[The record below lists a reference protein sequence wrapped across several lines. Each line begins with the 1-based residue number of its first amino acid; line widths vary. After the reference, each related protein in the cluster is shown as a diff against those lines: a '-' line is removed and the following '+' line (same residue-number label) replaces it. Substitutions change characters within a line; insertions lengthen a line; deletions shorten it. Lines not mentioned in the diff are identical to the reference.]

1 MRQATTRLSGAT
13 LVAARAAWLLI
24 VLPSVALFIAGI
36 PAYDARVQMACGDP
50 ASCSV
55 ALALSARGIRAF
67 AALGISTADYAAFAT
82 IFWCAIVAVWS
93 GTGFVIFWRRSD
105 DWLALLASFM
115 LVMFNISY
123 PGLSV
128 TALALS
134 YPALNLPIAVI
145 GGLGVA
151 SLSLFFLLFPDGRLA
166 PRWTGVVI
174 PLILAQGVALALPA
188 TSPLNSANWP
198 GWLGAL
204 LSLTTYVV
212 IICSQVYRYRRHS
225 TAEERQQTKWV
236 AFAIITVVVGF
247 IVLGGLFNLVFPQA
261 NQPDSPAYLVSL
273 AYPLL
278 LLLIPLSV
286 GFAVLRYR
294 LWDIDLVIRRAL
306 VYGVLTA
313 LVVSVYVVVV
323 GYLGAIFRTSGNLL
337 ISLIA
342 TGIVA
347 VLFQPLRGLLQR
359 GVTRLFYGQRDEPYV
374 VLAGLGQR
382 LRTTLE
388 PDDILPTIV
397 TTVRDA
403 LKLSYVAIEAPDGL
417 ATSPIVSVGAP
428 LAREPARLP
437 LTYQGETVGALLIA
451 PRGRDDALTPA
462 DLRLLDD
469 LTQQIGAAVHTVRLT
484 SDLRTLTQDLR
495 RSREHLVT
503 AREEE
508 RRRLRRDLHDGL
520 GPTLSAIML
529 KVGLARSLAPRDA
542 LAATDLLGQ
551 LETEIASVISD
562 IRRLVYNLRPPA
574 LDELGLVGAIREYV
588 ARLDTDA
595 PQGASALSVTVDAPE
610 SLPQLPA
617 AVEVAAYRIAQE
629 ALTNVI
635 RHAQAHSCRV
645 RLRADD
651 VFEVEVS
658 DDGVGGAAGRR
669 AGVGLASMR
678 ERAEELDGTFTIGP
692 AWPTGTRIV
701 ARLPLAAT
709 ARDERMIAE
718 AAL

>member
-1 MRQATTRLSGAT
+1 MRQTHTRLSGAA
-13 LVAARAAWLLI
+13 LIAARATWLLI
-24 VLPSVALFIAGI
+24 TLPSVALFIAGI
-36 PAYDARVQMACGDP
+36 PAYDARLQQACGDP
-50 ASCSV
+50 ASCNV
-55 ALALSARGIRAF
+55 AMTLSARGIRAF
-67 AALGISTADYAAFAT
+67 TALGVSMADYAAFST
-82 IFWCAIVAVWS
+82 VFWCAIVAVWS
-93 GTGFVIFWRRSD
+93 GIGFLIFWRRSD

-151 SLSLFFLLFPDGRLA
+151 SLALFFLLFPDGRLA

-174 PLILAQGVALALPA
+174 PLIIVQGAAVALPA

-198 GWLGAL
+198 AWLGAP
-204 LSLTTYVV
+204 LSLATYAV
-212 IICSQVYRYRRHS
+212 IIYAQVYRYRRLS
-225 TAEERQQTKWV
+225 AAEERQQTKWV
-236 AFAIITVVVGF
+236 AFAIITVAVGF
-247 IVLGGLFNLVFPQA
+247 IVLGALFNLIFPQA
-261 NQPDSPAYLVSL
+261 NQPSSPAYLLTL

-278 LLLIPLSV
+278 LLLVPVSV
-286 GFAVLRYR
+286 GFAILRYR

-306 VYGVLTA
+306 VYSVLTA
-313 LVVSVYVVVV
+313 FVVGVYVVVV
-323 GYLGAIFRTSGNLL
+323 GYLGALFRTSGNLL

-347 VLFQPLRGLLQR
+347 VLFQPLRVLLQR

-388 PDDILPTIV
+388 PDDILPVIV
-397 TTVRDA
+397 VTVREA
-403 LKLSYVAIEAPDGL
+403 LKLSYVAIEAPN
-417 ATSPIVSVGAP
+417 AAGASLIASAGEP
-428 LAREPARLP
+428 PAREPARLP

-469 LTQQIGAAVHTVRLT
+469 LTQQIGAAVHTARLT
-484 SDLRTLTQDLR
+484 SDLRALTQDLR
-495 RSREHLVT
+495 RSREQLVT

-542 LAATDLLGQ
+542 SAATDLLGQ

-588 ARLDTDA
+588 ARLDTDTQ
-595 PQGASALSVTVDAPE
+595 QGASSLTVTVDAPE

-635 RHAQAHSCRV
+635 RHARARSCCV
-645 RLRADD
+645 RLRVDD

-658 DDGVGGAAGRR
+658 DDGVGGAGQRP
-669 AGVGLASMR
+669 GVGLASMR

-692 AWPTGTRIV
+692 AWPTGTRLV
-701 ARLPLAAT
+701 ARLPLAAS
-709 ARDERMIAE
+709 RREERLAAE
-718 AAL
+718 ARA

>member
-1 MRQATTRLSGAT
+1 MRQAHTRLSGAA
-13 LVAARAAWLLI
+13 LIAARATWLLI
-24 VLPSVALFIAGI
+24 TLPSVALFIAGI
-36 PAYDARVQMACGDP
+36 PAYDARLRQACGDP
-50 ASCSV
+50 ASCNV
-55 ALALSARGIRAF
+55 AMALSARGIRAF
-67 AALGISTADYAAFAT
+67 TALGVSMSDYAAFST
-82 IFWCAIVAVWS
+82 VFWCAIVAVWS
-93 GTGFVIFWRRSD
+93 GIGFLIFWRRSD

-151 SLSLFFLLFPDGRLA
+151 SLALFFLLFPDGRLA

-174 PLILAQGVALALPA
+174 PLIVAQGVAAVLPA
-188 TSPLNSANWP
+188 SSPLNSANWP
-198 GWLGAL
+198 AWLGAL

-212 IICSQVYRYRRHS
+212 IIYAQVYRYRRLS

-236 AFAIITVVVGF
+236 AFAIVAVAVGF
-247 IVLGGLFNLVFPQA
+247 IVLGGIFNLVFPQA
-261 NQPDSPAYLVSL
+261 NQPDSPAYLVTL

-278 LLLIPLSV
+278 LLLVPVSV
-286 GFAVLRYR
+286 GFAILRYR

-306 VYGVLTA
+306 VYSVLTA
-313 LVVSVYVVVV
+313 FVVGMYVVVV
-323 GYLGAIFRTSGNLL
+323 GYLGALFRASGSPL

-374 VLAGLGQR
+374 VLSGLGQR

-388 PDDILPTIV
+388 PDDILPAIV
-397 TTVRDA
+397 TTVREA
-403 LKLSYVAIEAPDGL
+403 LKLSYVAIEAPNGA
-417 ATSPIVSVGAP
+417 ATSPIASDGEP
-428 LAREPARLP
+428 PAREPSRLP
-437 LTYQGETVGALLIA
+437 LTYQGEAIGALLIA
-451 PRGRDDALTPA
+451 PRGRDDTLTPA

-469 LTQQIGAAVHTVRLT
+469 LTQQIGAAVHTARLT
-484 SDLRTLTQDLR
+484 SDLRALTRDLR
-495 RSREHLVT
+495 RSREQLVT

-520 GPTLSAIML
+520 GPTLSAIVL

-542 LAATDLLGQ
+542 SAATDLLGQ

-595 PQGASALSVTVDAPE
+595 RQGAAALTVTVDAPE

-635 RHAQAHSCRV
+635 RHARAHSCCVHLRV
-645 RLRADD
+645 ND

-658 DDGVGGAAGRR
+658 DDGVGGAAGQRS
-669 AGVGLASMR
+669 GVGLASMR
-678 ERAEELDGTFTIGP
+678 ERAEELDGTCTIGP
-692 AWPTGTRIV
+692 AWPTGTCIV
-701 ARLPLAAT
+701 ARLPLAAS
-709 ARDERMIAE
+709 RKEERLAAE
-718 AAL
+718 ARA